1 MSFLLPGRT
10 LPPLP
15 GMFRALRH
23 RDFRL
28 LWTGQILSLTGSWMQ
43 SAAQG
48 WLVLKLTGSPL
59 HLGWIGFCTFI
70 PGLLFA
76 LPAGVAA
83 DRFPRRT
90 LLLGLQTVALLL
102 AATMTVLTWTGVV
115 QPWHI
120 ALLALGTGT
129 VIAFEIPIRQSFLQ
143 VLVGKEDLPN
153 AIALNSLAFNSA
165 RMLGPT
171 LAGFLLAFSGEEICF
186 GLNTLS
192 FTAVLIAL
200 FLLHSKGEPDP
211 GPKLSWQDG
220 IRAGLSYASGHR
232 RVRTLLGLVM
242 ISSIFAMPYS
252 ILIPIFARDILAAGS
267 EGLGLLMGAAGL
279 GAMGGA
285 LALAARRSVQ
295 GTAER
300 VTWALMLLGVSLI
313 VFAWSTS
320 LYLSM
325 ACMFLTGVG
334 VITQLATSN
343 TYLQLTAPGEM
354 RGRII
359 SLFMLSLIGMAPFG
373 SLLSGAA
380 ARSIGAPLT
389 LTIGGVVCVLAGVG
403 AREYLRNL

>member
-1 MSFLLPGRT
+1 ML
-10 LPPLP
+10 
-15 GMFRALRH
+15 RALRH

-28 LWTGQILSLTGSWMQ
+28 LWIGQILSLTGSWMQ

-90 LLLGLQTVALLL
+90 MLLILQVAALLL
-102 AATMTVLTWTGVV
+102 AATLTVLTWTGAV

-120 ALLALGTGT
+120 AVLALGTGT

-143 VLVGKEDLPN
+143 VLVGRDDLPN

-171 LAGFLLAFSGEEICF
+171 LAGFLLAFWGEEICF

-192 FTAVLIAL
+192 FAAVLIAL
-200 FLLHSKGEPDP
+200 LMLHSRGAPENAPR
-211 GPKLSWQDG
+211 GSWLQG
-220 IRAGLSYASGHR
+220 IQAGLSYAGGHR
-232 RVRTLLGLVM
+232 RVRTLLSLIVV
-242 ISSIFAMPYS
+242 SSIFAMPYS
-252 ILIPIFARDILAAGS
+252 ILTPVFARDILHAGS
-267 EGLGLLMGAAGL
+267 EGLGLLMGAAGM
-279 GAMGGA
+279 GAMAGA

-295 GTAER
+295 GAPER
-300 VTWALMLLGVSLI
+300 VTWALMLLGTSLI
-313 VFAWSTS
+313 LFAGSTS

-325 ACMFLTGVG
+325 ACMFLTGIG
-334 VITQLATSN
+334 IITQLATSN
-343 TYLQLTAPGEM
+343 IFLQMTAPQEM

-373 SLLSGAA
+373 SLLSGFA
-380 ARSIGAPLT
+380 ARSIGAPAT
-389 LTIGGVVCVLAGVG
+389 LMIGGAVCIVAGGLA
-403 AREYLRNL
+403 RKYLQQRPA